1 MSHRV
6 PSYRC
11 KKVGPRRYACV
22 SLSDGANGRRDILLG
37 QYGTKESRIEYARVI
52 AEWQTADRRLPN
64 ATGTSS
70 PDLTINELLERYLP
84 YAEQHYRHGDGSPT
98 SELSEVKTS
107 LRRLRQQYGH
117 TLASAFGPLSLK
129 ALRSHLIRQPV
140 TRKVKIVDP
149 ETGKTAW
156 QEKVIRIGLARRVV
170 NQRINRIRR
179 LFKWAVSEELV
190 AASVLEALKAV
201 AGLQRGR
208 TEARE
213 PECIGPVSPALVE
226 DTLPHLTPTVADM
239 LRLQLLTGA
248 RSGEICIMRAC
259 DFDMTG
265 AVWLYKP
272 ANHKSAHRGVARVI
286 ALGPK
291 AIEIV
296 KRYLKTDVQA
306 YLFSPA
312 EAREHRYLKMRA
324 NRKTPLQPSQQN
336 RRKQH
341 PRRLPGERYTPHA
354 LAHAVRRACDR
365 HCLTRWHPHMLRHT
379 AATAIRREY
388 GVELARIILGH
399 ATAFTTE
406 IYAEAD
412 QQQAMEVVAKIG

>member
-11 KKVGPRRYACV
+11 KKIGLRRYACV
-22 SLSDGANGRRDILLG
+22 SLPDGANGRRDILLG
-37 QYGTKESRIEYARVI
+37 KYGTKESRIEYARVI

-84 YAEQHYRHGDGSPT
+84 HAERHYRHGDGSPT
-98 SELSEVKTS
+98 SELCEVKTS
-107 LRRLRQQYGH
+107 LRRLRQLYGH

-129 ALRSHLIRQPV
+129 AIRNHFIRQPV

-149 ETGKTAW
+149 VTGTTSW
-156 QEKVIRIGLARRVV
+156 QEKIIRIGLARRVV

-190 AASVLEALKAV
+190 PASVLEALRAV

-213 PECIGPVSPALVE
+213 TDRIGPVSLALVE
-226 DTLPHLTPTVADM
+226 DTLPHVTPTVADM

-248 RSGEICIMRAC
+248 RSGEICIMRGC
-259 DFDMTG
+259 DIDMTG
-265 AVWLYKP
+265 SVWIFKP
-272 ANHKSAHRGVARVI
+272 HRHKTEHRAFDRVI
-286 ALGPK
+286 ALGPQ
-291 AIEIV
+291 AVEII
-296 KRYLKTDVQA
+296 KRYLKTDLQA

-312 EAREHRYLKMRA
+312 EAREHRFLQMRA
-324 NRKTPLQPSQQN
+324 NRKTPVQPSQQN
-336 RRKQH
+336 RRKRR
-341 PRRLPGERYTPHA
+341 PRRVPGERYAPNA
-354 LAHAVRRACDR
+354 LAHAVRRACAR
-365 HCLTRWHPHMLRHT
+365 HGLEHWHPHQLRHT
-379 AATAIRREY
+379 KATEIRREY
-388 GVELARIILGH
+388 GLDAARAVLGQHAPQVTEL
-399 ATAFTTE
+399 
-406 IYAEAD
+406 YAELDLAKAA
-412 QQQAMEVVAKIG
+412 QVAKELG